1 MARGVDDP
9 VWAVDGRAVGE
20 LARTD
25 RMSESVARVLGPME
39 AFLRFEGTDPAA
51 RRSAW
56 RPLLD
61 EPLPQ
66 HGHGADAVLDAL
78 ADVILP
84 YGLRIGAPGFSGWI
98 TTMPAVVPAVAGFVG
113 SVAAAQ
119 RWYSSPGNFLELLA
133 LRWLAELLGMSS
145 NAGGT
150 FTSGG
155 AVANLVCLSAA
166 RQHAGERIGVDPSAD
181 GAHVLPSPRAY
192 ATASI
197 HDVGIRALGIL
208 GLGMTALRTIP
219 MDANRMPVIAE
230 LERMLDEDIAA
241 GCTPVAVIANAGDVR
256 TGAIDPVD
264 ELRRVAHARGVW
276 LHVDGAYGG
285 FGVLD
290 ERVRALYGDLSQVD
304 SMAVD
309 PHKWLAVPLGCGA
322 ALVRDAE
329 LQQRALAIGRPDFH
343 KFDPATAVDPG
354 SPFDEFGE
362 GSPYSSIDFSARSR
376 GLTVWAA
383 LKELGVDGMRARVG
397 RHLDCARRVAERAR
411 AHERLELLAEPVLSI
426 CCFRYLPPGVHD
438 AAELDRINELVLKGV
453 RARGR
458 CVPSSTTV
466 DGKFAIRPAFIGPN
480 TELADADAL
489 VDEVLAVG
497 AKLAPA

>member
-1 MARGVDDP
+1 VRVVNKREPAGN
-9 VWAVDGRAVGE
+9 E

-25 RMSESVARVLGPME
+25 RFSESVSRVLGPME
-39 AFLRFEGTDPAA
+39 EFLRFEGPDPAA
-51 RRSAW
+51 QRSKW

-66 HGHGADAVLDAL
+66 HGHGAEAVLDAL
-78 ADVILP
+78 SDVILR

-133 LRWLAELLGMSS
+133 LRWLAELLGMSPDV
-145 NAGGT
+145 GGT

-181 GAHVLPSPRAY
+181 GANMLPSPRVY
-192 ATASI
+192 ATPAI
-197 HDVGIRALGIL
+197 HDVGIRALGLL
-208 GLGMTALRTIP
+208 GLGMKSLRSIP
-219 MDANRMPVIAE
+219 IDAQRMPVLAE
-230 LERMLDEDIAA
+230 LERMMDEDIGA
-241 GCTPVAVIANAGDVR
+241 GCTPVAVVANAGDVR

-264 ELRRVAHARGVW
+264 EMRLIAHARGVW

-290 ERVRALYGDLSQVD
+290 ERVRALYGDLTRID
-304 SMAVD
+304 SLAVD

-343 KFDPATAVDPG
+343 KFDPAGADDPG

-383 LKELGVDGMRARVG
+383 LKELGVDGMRARVA
-397 RHLDCARRVAERAR
+397 RHLDCARRVADRAR

-426 CCFRYLPPGVHD
+426 CCFRYVPADVHD
-438 AAELDRINELVLKGV
+438 AAELDRLNEAVLKGV

-489 VDEVLAVG
+489 VDEVLEVG
-497 AKLAPA
+497 SQYRTA